1 MQTSMNNQANQ
12 CLARAWAL
20 LDRAEQLARQAVRDE
35 TGPSLWLL
43 TANSILRARDAL
55 EALHPAAPHTFGI
68 DALPDGNCQD
78 LVRAAVC
85 ELASIP
91 RGHEPLGL
99 SLALVYL
106 ADAEHE
112 TGGRFCR

>member
-20 LDRAEQLARQAVRDE
+20 LDRAEQLARQAVREE

-43 TANSILRARDAL
+43 AANSILRARDAL
-55 EALHPAAPHTFGI
+55 EAIHPAAPHTSRVG
-68 DALPDGNCQD
+68 ALPDGNCQD

-99 SLALVYL
+99 SLALVHL
-106 ADAEHE
+106 ADAEHVV
-112 TGGRFCR
+112 GGRPCP

>member
-1 MQTSMNNQANQ
+1 MQTTINNQANQ

-20 LDRAEQLARQAVRDE
+20 LDRAEQLARQGVRDE
-35 TGPSLWLL
+35 AGPSLWLL
-43 TANSILRARDAL
+43 AANSILRARDAL
-55 EALHPAAPHTFGI
+55 EAIHPAAPHTSRVG
-68 DALPDGNCQD
+68 ALPDGNCQD

-99 SLALVYL
+99 SLALVHL
-106 ADAEHE
+106 VDAEHE
-112 TGGRFCR
+112 VGGRPFP